1 MYASLQADKSDLEVY
16 ERVKVLRAKCTKIE
30 KAMEDM
36 DADVR
41 EYIQAGLQ
49 HTEDQLAMTED
60 DFSKT
65 ATGRLSARFH
75 AFVEVH
81 MTPAFDLPALEDV
94 LG

>member
-1 MYASLQADKSDLEVY
+1 MIASLQANKSDLEVF
-16 ERVKVLRAKCTKIE
+16 ERSKVLGAKCYKIT

-41 EYIQAGLQ
+41 GLVEAGLQ
-49 HTEDQLAMTED
+49 QTEDQMAMIEET
-60 DFSKT
+60 FSRT
-65 ATGRLSARFH
+65 PTGTLSSTFH

-81 MTPAFDLPALEDV
+81 MTPAFDLPALEDL